1 MAIVYTQTGFG
12 LENIPDDGP
21 GSLTPRD
28 FFVTEASAASVTA
41 AAEVNGTSVVVE
53 AEGEFTGFE
62 GLIGKSWE
70 EASGLLSGTYSKEVV
85 VGSWDDAQTV
95 ATYQY
100 VPPREI
106 EQESAFDETL
116 AGLSEEWSGNDLFI
130 GDRDNPSS
138 DDVRGYGGNDIFY
151 MTYGFGEYERFDG
164 DEGVDTVIFESAS
177 SHWDILPVNLRFNVQ
192 TQTVLTGY
200 LVEDTRYTSSDM
212 YGENGHILEI
222 VNVERLQ
229 FTDQTIALDFDRGQN
244 GYQAASLITTVFG
257 SEWITSYFES
267 AVDMLDEGLTVNEI
281 AQLVIDLGL
290 VDTGSNE
297 QFVAAI
303 YENVVG
309 RTPDSLTQALYSD
322 QLSTGDLTHAD
333 LIAIGS
339 QSPLVELQIPDLSMW
354 QQNGLGYGA
363 P

>member
-1 MAIVYTQTGFG
+1 MAIIYTRKGHG

-28 FFVTEASAASVTA
+28 FIVTQGNATSGTIRADDGENSVIV
-41 AAEVNGTSVVVE
+41 EV
-53 AEGEFTGFE
+53 EGNFKAFDE
-62 GLIGKSWE
+62 LIGRSWE
-70 EASGLLSGTYSKEVV
+70 EASGLLSGSYTKEVV
-85 VGSWDDAQTV
+85 TSSWGDIETI
-95 ATYQY
+95 ATYQHLS
-100 VPPREI
+100 PRVV

-116 AGLSEEWSGNDLFI
+116 AGLSEEWSGNDRFI

-164 DEGVDTVIFESAS
+164 DEGVDTVIFESSS
-177 SHWDILPVNLRFNVQ
+177 SHWDISPVNLRFNVQ
-192 TQTVLTGY
+192 TQTALTGY
-200 LVEDTRYTSSDM
+200 LVEDVRYTSSDM

-222 VNVERLQ
+222 VDVERLQ
-229 FTDQTIALDFDRGQN
+229 FTDQTVALDFDRGQN
-244 GYQAASLITTVFG
+244 GHQAVSLITTVFG

-267 AVDMLDEGLTVNEI
+267 AVDLLDEGLTANEI

-297 QFVAAI
+297 RFVAAI

-322 QLSTGDLTHAD
+322 QLSTGELTHAD

-339 QSPLVELQIPDLSMW
+339 QSPLVELQIPDLSQW
-354 QQNGLGYGA
+354 QQHGLGYGA